1 LYEQIYLFVIHAG
14 TLLMDVAR
22 ETLMSHRTKKKNV
35 TQKSALIMPA
45 IKDSCVEL
53 NIFIFG
59 GLVFKASCARHT
71 GSNKMSKSKNLFSD
85 PYEDVVA
92 STMPVRANERQKES
106 EFFDVPWTDQ
116 STGAEYI
123 LKERAPKPPQ
133 GDFSM
138 GPKQAEERYRM
149 IMGLPAHQSFHER
162 PIDNPFEE
170 ERLAVEPIVDQNE
183 IETKIRNRAR
193 FDTQREQL
201 TRPHAEGT
209 TWASQSDFVD
219 HGTHFEDP
227 SGRILE
233 KPKNTVGLYGTDAER
248 GPFWPSKFTQETKP
262 VEPERRPHTTGIQ
275 SRTTEE
281 SIDALQE
288 RLSRKTNVQLLLGE
302 AYRGL
307 FGSGIANHIA
317 PKPTK
322 SDARRGQDTLVA
334 GPLVANNGLIRPWE
348 PPTTKTDRPKKADAM
363 AYEVGLRAIQTLT
376 NRKMV
381 PKVLELSKSD
391 KDDLTLAL
399 GRTVLNALDVL
410 PTQTSHERPDVS
422 VGRDSTLEG
431 TIAKA
436 LTPDILKALVP
447 PEMLADLR
455 PKLDK
460 LSKRITNAG
469 QKNLAMPQRNFDTE
483 RRTEKA
489 NEVTRPTV
497 GQFTD
502 FASKKRQKN
511 VFESEFEGLEEGP
524 TRTQMD
530 SMAMDRTSKTPVA
543 STRRELWD
551 ERWE

>member
-1 LYEQIYLFVIHAG
+1 
-14 TLLMDVAR
+14 
-22 ETLMSHRTKKKNV
+22 
-35 TQKSALIMPA
+35 
-45 IKDSCVEL
+45 
-53 NIFIFG
+53 
-59 GLVFKASCARHT
+59 
-71 GSNKMSKSKNLFSD
+71 
-85 PYEDVVA
+85 
-92 STMPVRANERQKES
+92 MPVRANERQKES

-116 STGAEYI
+116 NTGAEYL

-138 GPKQAEERYRM
+138 GPKQAEDRYRT

-162 PIDNPFEE
+162 PIDNPFDE
-170 ERLAVEPIVDQNE
+170 ERLAVEPVVDQNE

-193 FDTQREQL
+193 FDTQREQS
-201 TRPHAEGT
+201 TRPHAEGA
-209 TWASQSDFVD
+209 TWATQNDFVD

-227 SGRILE
+227 SGRIRE
-233 KPKNTVGLYGTDAER
+233 RPKNTVGLYGTEDER
-248 GPFWPSKFTQETKP
+248 GPFWPSKFTQEARTM
-262 VEPERRPHTTGIQ
+262 ESEGRPQTTAVTA
-275 SRTTEE
+275 RNVEE

-288 RLSRKTNVQLLLGE
+288 RLSRKTNVQTLLGE

-307 FGSGIANHIA
+307 FGSGIANHIPA
-317 PKPTK
+317 KAGKT
-322 SDARRGQDTLVA
+322 DARRGHDTLVA
-334 GPLVANNGLIRPWE
+334 GPLVANNGLIRPWV

-399 GRTVLNALDVL
+399 GRTVLNALDVM
-410 PTQTSHERPDVS
+410 PTQMSHERPNVS

-447 PEMLADLR
+447 PDMLADLR
-455 PKLDK
+455 PKLDTI
-460 LSKRITNAG
+460 SARTTNAG
-469 QKNLAMPQRNFDTE
+469 QKNLAMPQRNFDSEARNMKT
-483 RRTEKA
+483 A
-489 NEVTRPTV
+489 EVTRPTV

-511 VFESEFEGLEEGP
+511 VFESEFEGLEEAP

-530 SMAMDRTSKTPVA
+530 SMANHRSQGAPIGP
-543 STRRELWD
+543 SRREVWNMRD
-551 ERWE
+551 E